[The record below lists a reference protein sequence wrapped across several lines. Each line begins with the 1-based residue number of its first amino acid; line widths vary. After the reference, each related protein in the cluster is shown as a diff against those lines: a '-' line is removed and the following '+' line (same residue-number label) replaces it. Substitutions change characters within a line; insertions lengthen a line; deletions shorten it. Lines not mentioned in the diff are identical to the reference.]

1 MSGRLFSPRQSIEL
15 DKNGRFNLR
24 PASSKS
30 RIALHERTPSDLNRD
45 NGEQPTIRLVG
56 SNNSL
61 KNVHDKNLFPNK
73 PAQVLKP
80 TKASKHGYTIQN
92 DHASS
97 SRDSKLQPSTGQS
110 GRLSAQSSNNRY
122 SKRSSNFSQSTT
134 TSAAD
139 TYYNDDSLSPTSAR
153 FSMDGTLRNTP
164 TPIASEEREKETL
177 KEEALPAVAETS
189 FESSTIRPVTSSSSS
204 ESRPVTRS
212 SDTTRENVVPV
223 PQHGRSAS
231 VATRSASVSSGPNV
245 EIYGVSSPSQY
256 SSTPPEHSSSDSYN
270 VVRYAKSNES
280 MTSVQYAEV
289 RPPTAQSQS
298 ASSVWSSSDAENL
311 PPLSVA
317 KKRSHMHSASA
328 GAVRLSNLSTIASE
342 SEPSSQSI
350 IREMSASTADIFT
363 SPPVV
368 LPSSQS
374 GNWYVR
380 RQTIGSSSYSSILT
394 DSNYQTISTE
404 SSRWELNRENSAV
417 PEALFSSSPRNT
429 QQLSSPMIAHP
440 SSSGIHELSAE
451 HPSEQD
457 DTIAELQFHPLR
469 TQRSGLKSR
478 GRAASEPRPISARST
493 HTLASINNPDRGS
506 HGSSIFPQW
515 AKSFYRGKLHFPHGN
530 ESTASLAVSDGQV
543 PPQPSASS
551 MHMMPWAHHRRWESA
566 GNSLMSMQQSQG
578 GTPRSTS
585 PKSSHFL
592 PSIFRPYRQRAAMNQ
607 SQSTNTMSV
616 VTRSSSL
623 AELYVDESRLDF
635 LDNDDHDDGA
645 SSSSS
650 STDSMI
656 ITTIPRNGGRHHS
669 VPTFQPPRR
678 QKTVNSGRAIPR
690 DQTYTSSN
698 YPQSLAASHMFNTPP
713 HLTPSRRLS
722 HRLSTW
728 RAPSFD
734 EALNTL
740 VFSRGN
746 RQILF
751 FCLGFL
757 CPFLWMIAA
766 FLPLPHRP
774 METMMNNLES
784 PHDFPETEGEKG
796 HYPRGLQVEM
806 RNWDLERK
814 YLKARWWRNL
824 NRIMSFVGVAM
835 IGAIIA
841 LAIIASK

>member
-61 KNVHDKNLFPNK
+61 KNAHNKNPVPHK
-73 PAQVLKP
+73 PAQVLQP

-92 DHASS
+92 DKANS
-97 SRDSKLQPSTGQS
+97 SRDSKLQPSAGQN

-122 SKRSSNFSQSTT
+122 SKRSSNVSQSTT

-139 TYYNDDSLSPTSAR
+139 TYCNDDSFSPTSAR

-164 TPIASEEREKETL
+164 TPIASEMREKERL
-177 KEEALPAVAETS
+177 EEEALPAVVETS

-204 ESRPVTRS
+204 GSRPVTRS
-212 SDTTRENVVPV
+212 SDTTRENVVSK
-223 PQHGRSAS
+223 PQHERSGS
-231 VATRSASVSSGPNV
+231 VATRSASGSSGPNV
-245 EIYGVSSPSQY
+245 EVYDVSSPSQY
-256 SSTPPEHSSSDSYN
+256 SSTPPERSSSNSYN
-270 VVRYAKSNES
+270 VIRYAKSDDES
-280 MTSVQYAEV
+280 MTSVQYAQV

-298 ASSVWSSSDAENL
+298 ASSAWSSSEAENL
-311 PPLSVA
+311 PPLSVT

-350 IREMSASTADIFT
+350 IREASSSSTADIFT

-368 LPSSQS
+368 HPSSQS

-380 RQTIGSSSYSSILT
+380 RQTIGGSSSYSSMLT
-394 DSNYQTISTE
+394 DSNYQTVSTE

-417 PEALFSSSPRNT
+417 PDPLVSSSPRDT
-429 QQLSSPMIAHP
+429 RELSSPMILHP
-440 SSSGIHELSAE
+440 SSSGIYELAAE
-451 HPSEQD
+451 NPSEQD

-478 GRAASEPRPISARST
+478 GRAASEPRPVSARSN
-493 HTLASINNPDRGS
+493 HTLASLYNPDRGS

-515 AKSFYRGKLHFPHGN
+515 AKFFYRGKLYFPHGN
-530 ESTASLAVSDGQV
+530 ESSASLAVSDGQM

-566 GNSLMSMQQSQG
+566 GNSLMSLPQSQG
-578 GTPRSTS
+578 PTPRSTS

-592 PSIFRPYRQRAAMNQ
+592 PSIFRPYRPRANMNQ
-607 SQSTNTMSV
+607 SQSTNSMSA

-623 AELYVDESRLDF
+623 AELYVDESQLDF
-635 LDNDDHDDGA
+635 SDNENDSA
-645 SSSSS
+645 SSS

-656 ITTIPRNGGRHHS
+656 ITTIPRNGRHNS
-669 VPTFQPPRR
+669 VPAFQPPRR

-698 YPQSLAASHMFNTPP
+698 YPQSVAASHMYNTPP

-740 VFSRGN
+740 ILSRGN

-757 CPFLWMIAA
+757 CPFFWMVAA
-766 FLPLPHRP
+766 CLPLPHRP
-774 METMMNNLES
+774 METIMTNPES
-784 PHDFPETEGEKG
+784 LQDIPELEGEKSN
-796 HYPRGLQVEM
+796 YPQGLQAEM

-841 LAIIASK
+841 LAIIASR

>member
-15 DKNGRFNLR
+15 DSNGRFNLR

-61 KNVHDKNLFPNK
+61 KNAHNKNPFPHK
-73 PAQVLKP
+73 PAQVLQP
-80 TKASKHGYTIQN
+80 TKASKHGYSIQN
-92 DHASS
+92 DQASLA
-97 SRDSKLQPSTGQS
+97 RDSKLQPSAGQT

-122 SKRSSNFSQSTT
+122 SKRSSNNSQLTT

-139 TYYNDDSLSPTSAR
+139 TYCNDDSFSPTSAR

-164 TPIASEEREKETL
+164 TPIASEEREKERL
-177 KEEALPAVAETS
+177 REEALPSVVETS
-189 FESSTIRPVTSSSSS
+189 FESSTIRPVTASTSSG
-204 ESRPVTRS
+204 SRPGTQS
-212 SDTTRENVVPV
+212 SDTTPRDITPKL
-223 PQHGRSAS
+223 QHERSGS
-231 VATRSASVSSGPNV
+231 VATRSASGSSGPNV
-245 EIYGVSSPSQY
+245 EVYDVSSPSQY
-256 SSTPPEHSSSDSYN
+256 SSTPPERSSSNSYN
-270 VVRYAKSNES
+270 VIHYTKSNES
-280 MTSVQYAEV
+280 MTSVQYAQV
-289 RPPTAQSQS
+289 RPPTAQSLS
-298 ASSVWSSSDAENL
+298 ASSAWSSSEAENL
-311 PPLSVA
+311 PPLSVT

-350 IREMSASTADIFT
+350 IREMSSSSSADIFT

-368 LPSSQS
+368 HPSSQS

-380 RQTIGSSSYSSILT
+380 RQTIGGSSSYSSIMT

-417 PEALFSSSPRNT
+417 PDPLFSSSPRDT
-429 QQLSSPMIAHP
+429 QQLSSPMILHP

-451 HPSEQD
+451 NPSEQD
-457 DTIAELQFHPLR
+457 DTIAELQSHPLR
-469 TQRSGLKSR
+469 TQRSGLMSR
-478 GRAASEPRPISARST
+478 GRAASEPRPISARSN
-493 HTLASINNPDRGS
+493 HTLASLYNPDRGS

-530 ESTASLAVSDGQV
+530 ESTVSLAVSDGQT
-543 PPQPSASS
+543 PPQTAVNS

-566 GNSLMSMQQSQG
+566 GNSLMSLPQSQG
-578 GTPRSTS
+578 PTPRSTS

-592 PSIFRPYRQRAAMNQ
+592 PSIFRPYRPRMNMNQ
-607 SQSTNTMSV
+607 SQSTNSMSV

-623 AELYVDESRLDF
+623 AELYVDESQLDF
-635 LDNDDHDDGA
+635 CDNDSA

-650 STDSMI
+650 STDSMA
-656 ITTIPRNGGRHHS
+656 ITTIPRAPRHNS
-669 VPTFQPPRR
+669 VPAFQPPRR

-740 VFSRGN
+740 IFSRGN

-784 PHDFPETEGEKG
+784 SANVPEVEGEKSN
-796 HYPRGLQVEM
+796 YPSGLQVEM

>member
-24 PASSKS
+24 PASSRS

-61 KNVHDKNLFPNK
+61 KNTHNKNPFPSK
-73 PAQVLKP
+73 PAQVLQP
-80 TKASKHGYTIQN
+80 TKASKHGYTVQN
-92 DHASS
+92 DHEGSG
-97 SRDSKLQPSTGQS
+97 RDSKLQPSAGQT

-122 SKRSSNFSQSTT
+122 SKRSSNFSQLTT

-139 TYYNDDSLSPTSAR
+139 TYYNDDSFSPISDR
-153 FSMDGTLRNTP
+153 FSTDGTLRNTP
-164 TPIASEEREKETL
+164 TPFASEEREKERL
-177 KEEALPAVAETS
+177 QEEALPAVVETS
-189 FESSTIRPVTSSSSS
+189 FESSTIRPVSSSSG
-204 ESRPVTRS
+204 SRPDTRS
-212 SDTTRENVVPV
+212 SDTARENIVPN
-223 PQHGRSAS
+223 PQHGRSGS
-231 VATRSASVSSGPNV
+231 VATRSVSGSSGPNV
-245 EIYGVSSPSQY
+245 EVYDVSSPSQY
-256 SSTPPEHSSSDSYN
+256 SSTPPERSGSNSYN
-270 VVRYAKSNES
+270 VVHYAKSNES
-280 MTSVQYAEV
+280 MTSVQYAQV
-289 RPPTAQSQS
+289 RPPTAQSLS
-298 ASSVWSSSDAENL
+298 ASSAWSSSEAENL
-311 PPLSVA
+311 PPLSVT

-350 IREMSASTADIFT
+350 IREMSSSTADIFT

-380 RQTIGSSSYSSILT
+380 RQTIGSSSYSSIMT
-394 DSNYQTISTE
+394 DSNYETISTE

-417 PEALFSSSPRNT
+417 PEALFSSSPRDT
-429 QQLSSPMIAHP
+429 QELSSPMVLHP
-440 SSSGIHELSAE
+440 SSSGIHEVPAE
-451 HPSEQD
+451 NPSEQD
-457 DTIAELQFHPLR
+457 DTIAELQSHPLR

-478 GRAASEPRPISARST
+478 GRAASEPRPVSARSN
-493 HTLASINNPDRGS
+493 HTLASTYNPDRGS
-506 HGSSIFPQW
+506 HGSTIFPQW

-530 ESTASLAVSDGQV
+530 ESTASLAVSDGHNPV
-543 PPQPSASS
+543 QPSASS
-551 MHMMPWAHHRRWESA
+551 MHMMPWSHHRRWESA
-566 GNSLMSMQQSQG
+566 GNSLMSLQQSHG
-578 GTPRSTS
+578 ETPHSNS

-592 PSIFRPYRQRAAMNQ
+592 PSIFRPYRTRTNMNQ

-623 AELYVDESRLDF
+623 ADLYVDESRLDF
-635 LDNDDHDDGA
+635 LDNDNDGA

-656 ITTIPRNGGRHHS
+656 ITAIPRNGRHNS
-669 VPTFQPPRR
+669 VPAFQPPRR

-698 YPQSLAASHMFNTPP
+698 YPQSLTASHMFNTPP

-740 VFSRGN
+740 IFSRGN

-757 CPFLWMIAA
+757 CPFFWMVAA

-784 PHDFPETEGEKG
+784 PQGFPETEAEKS
-796 HYPRGLQVEM
+796 HYPRGLQAEM
-806 RNWDLERK
+806 RNWNLERK

>member
-61 KNVHDKNLFPNK
+61 KNAHNKNPFPNK
-73 PAQVLKP
+73 PAQVLQP

-92 DHASS
+92 DHEGS
-97 SRDSKLQPSTGQS
+97 SRDSKLQPSAGQT
-110 GRLSAQSSNNRY
+110 GRLSAQSSNNRN
-122 SKRSSNFSQSTT
+122 SKRSSNFSQLTT

-139 TYYNDDSLSPTSAR
+139 TYYNDDSFSPTSDR

-164 TPIASEEREKETL
+164 TPFASEEREKERL
-177 KEEALPAVAETS
+177 KEEALPAVVETS
-189 FESSTIRPVTSSSSS
+189 FESSTIRPVTSSSG
-204 ESRPVTRS
+204 SRPGTRS
-212 SDTTRENVVPV
+212 SDTARENSVPNL
-223 PQHGRSAS
+223 QHDRSGS
-231 VATRSASVSSGPNV
+231 VATRSASGSSGPNV
-245 EIYGVSSPSQY
+245 EVYDVSSPSQY
-256 SSTPPEHSSSDSYN
+256 SSTPPERSSSNSYN
-270 VVRYAKSNES
+270 VIHYAKSNES
-280 MTSVQYAEV
+280 MTSVQYAQV
-289 RPPTAQSQS
+289 RPPTAQSLS
-298 ASSVWSSSDAENL
+298 ASSAWSSSEAENL
-311 PPLSVA
+311 PPLSVT
-317 KKRSHMHSASA
+317 KKRSSHMHSASA

-350 IREMSASTADIFT
+350 IREMSSSTADIFT

-368 LPSSQS
+368 LPTSQS

-380 RQTIGSSSYSSILT
+380 RQTIGSSSYSSIMT
-394 DSNYQTISTE
+394 DSNYETISTE

-417 PEALFSSSPRNT
+417 PEALFSSSPRDT
-429 QQLSSPMIAHP
+429 QQLSSPMILHP
-440 SSSGIHELSAE
+440 SSSGIHEVSAE
-451 HPSEQD
+451 NPSEQD
-457 DTIAELQFHPLR
+457 DTIAELQSHPLR

-478 GRAASEPRPISARST
+478 GRAASEPRPVSARSN
-493 HTLASINNPDRGS
+493 HTLASTYNPDRGS

-530 ESTASLAVSDGQV
+530 ESTASLAVSDGHNL
-543 PPQPSASS
+543 PQPSASS
-551 MHMMPWAHHRRWESA
+551 MHMMPWSHHRRWESA
-566 GNSLMSMQQSQG
+566 GNSLMSLQQSHG
-578 GTPRSTS
+578 DTPHSNS

-592 PSIFRPYRQRAAMNQ
+592 PSIFRPYRARTNMNQ

-623 AELYVDESRLDF
+623 ADLYVDESRLDF
-635 LDNDDHDDGA
+635 LDNDNDGA

-650 STDSMI
+650 STDSMV
-656 ITTIPRNGGRHHS
+656 ITTIPRNGRHNS
-669 VPTFQPPRR
+669 VPAFQPPRR

-740 VFSRGN
+740 IFSRGN

-757 CPFLWMIAA
+757 CPFFWMVAA

-784 PHDFPETEGEKG
+784 PQGFPETEGEKS